1 MNRVEFLEGLN
12 EALKGEV
19 DSKEYQETIKYY
31 SDYIEAKMRE
41 GLSEEEVVES
51 LGYPRL
57 IAKSILQARENKSKE
72 SGRQEQ
78 NYENKSARA
87 EFDLGKGFRATQM
100 EDGRIEFNYKRFR
113 LNSWYGK
120 LIFALIAVF
129 IVVLL
134 ICITFGVAYLA
145 FTILL
150 PVALVAGIVYVIY
163 RMLK

>member
-51 LGYPRL
+51 LGNPRL

-72 SGRQEQ
+72 SGRLEQ

>member
-51 LGYPRL
+51 LGNPRL

-72 SGRQEQ
+72 YGRQEQ

>member
-1 MNRVEFLEGLN
+1 
-12 EALKGEV
+12 
-19 DSKEYQETIKYY
+19 
-31 SDYIEAKMRE
+31 
-41 GLSEEEVVES
+41 
-51 LGYPRL
+51 
-57 IAKSILQARENKSKE
+57 
-72 SGRQEQ
+72 
-78 NYENKSARA
+78 
-87 EFDLGKGFRATQM
+87 M

>member
-51 LGYPRL
+51 LGNPRL
-57 IAKSILQARENKSKE
+57 IAKSILQVRENKSKE